1 VIDYLALALTHALIV
16 IALLRILTR
25 DELDREDPLASD
37 PAVNAAAPAARAK
50 QRRARR
56 RRRQGRDEG
65 RDDA

>member
-1 VIDYLALALTHALIV
+1 MIDYLALALTHALIV

-37 PAVNAAAPAARAK
+37 PAVTAEAPASRAK
-50 QRRARR
+50 QRRTWRR
-56 RRRQGRDEG
+56 HRQGRDEG

>member
-1 VIDYLALALTHALIV
+1 MIDYLALALTHALIV

-37 PAVNAAAPAARAK
+37 QAVTAAAPAARAK
-50 QRRARR
+50 QRRTQRR
-56 RRRQGRDEG
+56 HRQSRDEG

>member
-1 VIDYLALALTHALIV
+1 MIDYLALALTHALIV

-37 PAVNAAAPAARAK
+37 QAVTAAAPAARAK
-50 QRRARR
+50 QRRTRR
-56 RRRQGRDEG
+56 RHPQGRSQG

>member
-1 VIDYLALALTHALIV
+1 MIDYLALALTHALIV

-37 PAVNAAAPAARAK
+37 PAVTAEGPVARAK

-56 RRRQGRDEG
+56 R
-65 RDDA
+65 

>member
-1 VIDYLALALTHALIV
+1 MIDYLALALTHALIV

-37 PAVNAAAPAARAK
+37 PAVTPAARAK

-56 RRRQGRDEG
+56 RHRQGRNQG
-65 RDDA
+65 REDA

>member
-37 PAVNAAAPAARAK
+37 PAVTAAAPAAWAK

-56 RRRQGRDEG
+56 RRRKGRDEG